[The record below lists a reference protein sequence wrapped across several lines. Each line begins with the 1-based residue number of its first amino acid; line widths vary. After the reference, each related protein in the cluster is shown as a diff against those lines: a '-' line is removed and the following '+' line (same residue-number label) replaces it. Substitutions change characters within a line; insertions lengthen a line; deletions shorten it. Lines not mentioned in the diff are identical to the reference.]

1 MLLEMMDTRPTR
13 PHGFVPAR
21 GCLRLACS
29 LAVVAAWGTVGTAR
43 DTWPAWR
50 GPAANGTAAAD
61 QAFATEWSESE
72 NIVWKAAIPG
82 RGHSSPTVLDDR
94 VVVTTADVATQTQ
107 MVVCFD
113 RETGRQ
119 LWLERVSQG
128 GLPAQ
133 IHANNTH
140 ATPTVAFD
148 GKLLFAVFQHH
159 DGVHLTALDPDGK
172 VVWKVEAGPYT
183 PKAYRFGYAPSPVVY
198 KGTVIVAS
206 EFDGE
211 SFIKAFDAD
220 RGGLRWHA
228 PRPVNVSYS
237 SPIVAHVAGRDQL
250 LISGADAVTSYDP
263 ADGTKLWEAR
273 GIAAATCGTAVW
285 DGDTVFAS
293 GGYPKSE
300 TVAVKADGSGRVVW
314 RNGQKC
320 YEQSMLAHRGH
331 LYAVT
336 DAGIAFCWDALT
348 GAETW
353 KSRLCTKCSSSPILA
368 GDAIYI
374 TTEKGETKVFRADPE
389 ACEVIATNRLGDEM
403 FATPAFCGGR
413 IYARAAHALDGERRE
428 FLYCIGR

>member
-1 MLLEMMDTRPTR
+1 METLQIFLTQPRVR
-13 PHGFVPAR
+13 VLRR
-21 GCLRLACS
+21 GSLWLTGGLAI
-29 LAVVAAWGTVGTAR
+29 AVAWAVRGSAG

-50 GPAANGTAAAD
+50 GPAANGTAATD
-61 QAFATEWSESE
+61 QAFPTQWSESE

-82 RGHSSPTVLDDR
+82 RGHSSPTVLEDR
-94 VVVTTADVATQTQ
+94 VVVTTADVATQSQ

-119 LWLERVSQG
+119 LWLERVNEG
-128 GLPAQ
+128 GLPGQ

-148 GKLLFAVFQHH
+148 GERLLAVFQHH
-159 DGVHLTALDPDGK
+159 DGVHLVALTPEGK
-172 VVWKVEAGPYT
+172 VVWKVEAGPYA
-183 PKAYRFGYAPSPVVY
+183 PKAYRFGYAPSPVVHR
-198 KGTVIVAS
+198 GAVIVAS

-211 SFIKAFDAD
+211 SFLKAFDAVHG
-220 RGGLRWHA
+220 RLRWST

-263 ADGTKLWEAR
+263 ATGTKLWEAR

-285 DGDTVFAS
+285 DQDLVFAS

-300 TVAVKADGSGRVVW
+300 TVAVKADGSGQVAW

-320 YEQSMLAHRGH
+320 YEQSMLAHGGH
-331 LYAVT
+331 VYAVT
-336 DAGIAFCWDALT
+336 DAGIAFCWEART
-348 GAETW
+348 GAEKW

-368 GDAIYI
+368 GGNIYI
-374 TTEKGETKVFRADPE
+374 STEKGETKVFRADPG
-389 ACEVIATNRLGDEM
+389 ACEVIATNRLGDET
-403 FATPAFCGGR
+403 FATPAFCGQR
-413 IYARAAHALDGERRE
+413 IYARVAHTADGDRRE